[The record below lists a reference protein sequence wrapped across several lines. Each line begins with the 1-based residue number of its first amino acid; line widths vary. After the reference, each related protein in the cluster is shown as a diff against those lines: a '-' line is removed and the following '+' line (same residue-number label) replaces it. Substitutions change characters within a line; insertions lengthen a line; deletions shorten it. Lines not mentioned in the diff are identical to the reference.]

1 MSTKLSIATMNNG
14 GIIEAIDQVLEQ
26 VAGNI
31 ADINTP
37 PDKAREVVVKIKI
50 VPSARQFS
58 TASVVVTSKLQ
69 PQEAQVVALILD
81 KDTKGKSLFF
91 ETYSDTNPN
100 QHILEG
106 TSLADVRGNS
116 GKGNVT
122 PFKAAAS
129 AGV

>member
-26 VAGNI
+26 VAENI

-81 KDTKGKSLFF
+81 KDTKGKSVLF
-91 ETYSDTNPN
+91 ESYADTNPN
-100 QHILEG
+100 QHIFEG
-106 TSLADVRGNS
+106 ITPAEVRGTT
-116 GKGNVT
+116 GKSSAT

-129 AGV
+129 AGA